1 MPDLPTTKPELEALR
16 SDLIQRIQRQTLT
29 TKERMDLQLTL
40 SEVNASIKHHNMVAA
55 ADAKRDADMRKALG
69 RKEAEANAARHNAL
83 ANRPSV
89 EADEDVLGRA
99 KALARELSR
108 YPEPKPAHIIAMA
121 DPLGEFIQLQMT
133 HMAGQQQAQS
143 ERSEWEST
151 WTKPEV

>member
-1 MPDLPTTKPELEALR
+1 MPDLPTTKPELMTLR
-16 SDLIQRIQRQTLT
+16 NDLIQRIQRQTLT

-55 ADAKRDADMRKALG
+55 ADAKRDADVRKALG
-69 RKEAEANAARHNAL
+69 RKEAEANATRHQQL
-83 ANRPSV
+83 VTRPSV

-108 YPEPKPAHIIAMA
+108 YPDPKPVHIVAMA

-133 HMAGQQQAQS
+133 HMAGQQQTQS
-143 ERSEWEST
+143 ERAEWETT
-151 WTKPEV
+151 WTKAEV